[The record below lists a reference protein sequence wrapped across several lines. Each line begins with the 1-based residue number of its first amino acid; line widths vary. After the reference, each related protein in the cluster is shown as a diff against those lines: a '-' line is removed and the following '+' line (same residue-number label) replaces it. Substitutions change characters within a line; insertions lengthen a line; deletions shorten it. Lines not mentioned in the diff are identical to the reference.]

1 MTKPLHVPKR
11 MPVRRQGLGAACA
24 LAAALALSTGC
35 ATFMNGSTQRVAVA
49 SEPPGA
55 RVFVGDEPAGVTP
68 TFVELERD
76 EGDLVLRFEKDCHR
90 RTVLEV
96 PRRTSTWVYGNLV
109 PLGVP
114 FNEVTWAAWFG
125 ANLFWGG
132 IRALV
137 DRGLGSAWAFPSL
150 VRATLEPLSVAPGA
164 PDSGGTDYEAPGS
177 DDDVEADGGCVPGA
191 AAESGDQGNTPSDR

>member
-1 MTKPLHVPKR
+1 MPRRLLSR
-11 MPVRRQGLGAACA
+11 MPVRRRGPGTACA
-24 LAAALALSTGC
+24 LVAALAVSTGC
-35 ATFMNGSTQRVAVA
+35 ATFMNGSTQRVAVS

-90 RTVLEV
+90 HTVLEV

-137 DRGLGSAWAFPSL
+137 DRGSGSAWAFPSL
-150 VRATLEPLSVAPGA
+150 VRATLERLPGEPEATDPGVAGREAWGSSGGLEPDGGCAPGA
-164 PDSGGTDYEAPGS
+164 RVGS
-177 DDDVEADGGCVPGA
+177 V
-191 AAESGDQGNTPSDR
+191 DQGNTPSDR

>member
-1 MTKPLHVPKR
+1 MPCRLLSR
-11 MPVRRQGLGAACA
+11 MPVRRQGPGPACA
-24 LAAALALSTGC
+24 LVAALALSTGC

-55 RVFVGDEPAGVTP
+55 RVFVGDEPVGVTP

-90 RTVLEV
+90 HTVLEV

-114 FNEVTWAAWFG
+114 FNEVTWGAWLG
-125 ANLFWGG
+125 MNLFWGG
-132 IRALV
+132 IRTLV
-137 DRGLGSAWAFPSL
+137 DRGSGNAWAFPSF
-150 VRATLEPLSVAPGA
+150 VRATLERLPGAPQGTDPGATDREASGFSGGFEPDGGCAPGA
-164 PDSGGTDYEAPGS
+164 AMKP
-177 DDDVEADGGCVPGA
+177 V
-191 AAESGDQGNTPSDR
+191 DQGNTPSDR

>member
-1 MTKPLHVPKR
+1 MPLRPLSR

-24 LAAALALSTGC
+24 LVAALALSTGC

-90 RTVLEV
+90 HTVLEV

-114 FNEVTWAAWFG
+114 FNEVTWVAWFG

-137 DRGLGSAWAFPSL
+137 DRGSGSAWAFPSL
-150 VRATLEPLSVAPGA
+150 VRATLERLPVVPGA
-164 PDSGGTDYEAPGS
+164 TDSGGTDYEVPGS
-177 DDDVEADGGCVPGA
+177 GDGVEPAGGCVPGA
-191 AAESGDQGNTPSDR
+191 AAGAADHGNTPSDR

>member
-1 MTKPLHVPKR
+1 MPLRLLSR
-11 MPVRRQGLGAACA
+11 MPVRRRGPAAACA
-24 LAAALALSTGC
+24 LAAALALSPGC

-76 EGDLVLRFEKDCHR
+76 EDDLVLRFEKDGHR
-90 RTVLEV
+90 DAVLDV

-114 FNEVTWAAWFG
+114 FNEVTWGEWFVG
-125 ANLFWGG
+125 NLLWAG
-132 IRALV
+132 IRTLV
-137 DRGLGSAWAFPSL
+137 DRGSGNAWAFPSL
-150 VRATLEPLSVAPGA
+150 VRATLDRL
-164 PDSGGTDYEAPGS
+164 PDASDGTDPSATHRVAAGSAGVETDFDCASDAPTGH
-177 DDDVEADGGCVPGA
+177 
-191 AAESGDQGNTPSDR
+191 GDQGNTPSDR